1 MSYALPSLLTRTD
14 NWGAFI
20 FFASWCLA
28 ALIYVYLLV
37 PEIAGLSVEDI
48 DRVFNGPWRVFGR
61 KPRPHEEPSAI
72 EGQNFDHK
80 L

>member
-20 FFASWCLA
+20 FFASWCFA

-37 PEIAGLSVEDI
+37 PEIAGLSVEDN
-48 DRVFNGPWRVFGR
+48 DRVFNGPWRVFSR
-61 KPRPHEEPSAI
+61 KPRPHEEASAI
-72 EGQNFDHK
+72 EGQDFDHK